1 MSENAF
7 FWIAGIF
14 AVIVGAIGGALWK
27 HVIEDGKVRERLATL
42 EADNARQEEE
52 IRSLRE
58 RWHDLRD
65 NTLKEAWAM
74 FQEWRD
80 DLKQWF
86 REQMQRDTKD

>member
-27 HVIEDGKVRERLATL
+27 HIVEDAKVRERLASL
-42 EADNARQEEE
+42 ETDTEQAKEE
-52 IRSLRE
+52 IKTLRQ

-65 NTLKEAWAM
+65 GTVRETWQMMQERFEA
-74 FQEWRD
+74 
-80 DLKQWF
+80 F
-86 REQMQRDTKD
+86 RAELLRLIGK